1 MPVHSNRAAVDDRMR
16 DAAAQALAG
25 AAQVYRNAVTEKLRN
40 PPEGGYTTGAWDHG
54 MAGVAGSVAVSEVER
69 TDNAVLIAV
78 GTNVPYAKYWELG
91 HQNLF
96 TRRFERVERWR
107 PALEENVEAIR
118 ARFEA
123 LFGAVMRA
131 GQ

>member
-1 MPVHSNRAAVDDRMR
+1 MPVHSNRGAVNDRMR
-16 DAAAQALAG
+16 DAAAAALAG

-69 TDNAVLIAV
+69 TDNAVRIAV

-123 LFGAVMRA
+123 LFGAVMQASR
-131 GQ
+131 